1 MTSHRDEPSALTTA
15 ISLWRAGRAIPLTLY
30 ATLREEGFDVP
41 SLERFHRNQKHVPKN
56 MLSHEQDEA
65 LSKEL

>member
-1 MTSHRDEPSALTTA
+1 MTSDHRDVPALTTA

-30 ATLREEGFDVP
+30 ATLREEGYDVP
-41 SLERFHRNQKHVPKN
+41 SLERFHRNQKHVPKR